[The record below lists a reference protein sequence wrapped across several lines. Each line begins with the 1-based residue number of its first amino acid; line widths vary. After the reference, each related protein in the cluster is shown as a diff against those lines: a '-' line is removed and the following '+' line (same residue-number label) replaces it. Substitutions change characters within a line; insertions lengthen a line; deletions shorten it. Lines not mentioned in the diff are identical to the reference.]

1 MASVSNNIVVELN
14 KGEKLNGDNYD
25 MWSRKIQ
32 LISEEQEATE
42 PCDGRT

>member
-1 MASVSNNIVVELN
+1 MTSISKNIVVELN
-14 KGEKLNGDNYD
+14 EGEKLNDDNYD

-32 LISEEQEATE
+32 LVLEEQEATE